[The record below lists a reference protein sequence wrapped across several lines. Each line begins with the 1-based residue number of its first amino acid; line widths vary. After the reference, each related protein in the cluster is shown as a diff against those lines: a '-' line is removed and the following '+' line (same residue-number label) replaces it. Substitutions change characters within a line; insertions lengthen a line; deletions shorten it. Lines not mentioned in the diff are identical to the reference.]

1 MASDATA
8 PKSCEIT
15 HRETTLNG
23 RRAFF
28 REATPSA
35 DSQGSLV
42 LLHGWIGTSSWMF
55 RHVLPEL
62 GARYHTI
69 APDLPGFG
77 RSQTLAD
84 APSIEGYREFV
95 RALADEL
102 GIDRFHLVGVSVGA
116 TVALDFAHRY
126 PERVLKLVVQ
136 GPVWRST
143 DLPRRF
149 RFTYDLLGRIPVI
162 TDLIP
167 KTPVKWWFFI
177 RRLDMGRDT
186 RHLTKSDRRQ
196 LGRDIMRVPN
206 ETLLDV
212 GRELLHIDMTDT
224 ARRIIVPTLVM
235 DGSEAR
241 MVPAKASRD
250 LSRLIPGAQWRLIR
264 NAGHNAAIEK
274 PRQFLDAL
282 MPFLAPGPDATPKK
296 ATRRPRAAA
305 GAKKSSRRTASRAPA
320 KKAEAQT

>member
-1 MASDATA
+1 MASEATA
-8 PKSCEIT
+8 ATSCEIT
-15 HRETTLNG
+15 HRVTTLNG
-23 RRAFF
+23 RHAFF
-28 REATPSA
+28 REATPA
-35 DSQGSLV
+35 AGSQGSLI
-42 LLHGWIGTSSWMF
+42 LLPGWIGTSSWMF

-77 RSQTLAD
+77 RSQVLPA
-84 APSIEGYREFV
+84 APSIAGYREFV

-102 GIDRFHLVGVSVGA
+102 GIDRFHLVGVSVGG

-136 GPVWRST
+136 GPVWRAT

-186 RHLTKSDRRQ
+186 RHLSKTDRRQ

-212 GRELLHIDMTDT
+212 GRELLHIDITET
-224 ARRIIVPTLVM
+224 ARRIVVPTLVM

-241 MVPAKASRD
+241 MVPPKASHE
-250 LSRLIPGAQWRLIR
+250 LSRLIPGAEWKVVR

-274 PRQFLDAL
+274 PRQFLDAVL
-282 MPFLAPGPDATPKK
+282 PYLSPEPAPKK
-296 ATRRPRAAA
+296 APRRPRSSA
-305 GAKKSSRRTASRAPA
+305 GAKKPASRKRAPAKA
-320 KKAEAQT
+320 KKAEA

>member
-8 PKSCEIT
+8 PTSCEIT

-23 RRAFF
+23 RRAFL
-28 REATPSA
+28 REATPA
-35 DSQGSLV
+35 GESQGSLV

-55 RHVLPEL
+55 RHVLPEF
-62 GARYHTI
+62 GARYNTI

-77 RSQTLAD
+77 RSQTLEE

-102 GIDRFHLVGVSVGA
+102 GMDRFHLVGVSVGA

-136 GPVWRST
+136 GPGWRAT
-143 DLPRRF
+143 DLPQRF

-186 RHLTKSDRRQ
+186 RHLSKADRRQ
-196 LGRDIMRVPN
+196 LSRDILRVPN

-212 GRELLHIDMTDT
+212 GRELLHIDMTDL
-224 ARRIIVPTLVM
+224 ARRIVLPTLVM
-235 DGSEAR
+235 DGSEDR
-241 MVPAKASRD
+241 MVPASASRE
-250 LSRLIPGAQWRLIR
+250 LSRLTPHPQWRAGR
-264 NAGHNAAIEK
+264 TAGQNAGIEK
-274 PRQFLDAL
+274 ARLFLDAL
-282 MPFLAPGPDATPKK
+282 LPFLAHD
-296 ATRRPRAAA
+296 
-305 GAKKSSRRTASRAPA
+305 
-320 KKAEAQT
+320 

>member
-8 PKSCEIT
+8 ATSCEIT
-15 HRETTLNG
+15 HRVTTLNG
-23 RRAFF
+23 RHAFF
-28 REATPSA
+28 REATPA
-35 DSQGSLV
+35 AGSQGSLI

-77 RSQTLAD
+77 RSQTLEE

-95 RALADEL
+95 RALADAL
-102 GIDRFHLVGVSVGA
+102 GIDRFPLVGVSVGG

-136 GPVWRST
+136 GPVWRAT

-186 RHLTKSDRRQ
+186 RHLSDADRRQ
-196 LGRDIMRVPN
+196 LSRDILRVPN

-212 GRELLHIDMTDT
+212 GRELLHIDMTEI
-224 ARRIIVPTLVM
+224 ARRIVVPTLVM

-241 MVPAKASRD
+241 MVPANASKHLARI
-250 LSRLIPGAQWRLIR
+250 IPGARSQIIAD
-264 NAGHNAAIEK
+264 AGHNVAIEK
-274 PRQFLDAL
+274 PREFLEAL
-282 MPFLAPGPDATPKK
+282 LPFLEEPM
-296 ATRRPRAAA
+296 
-305 GAKKSSRRTASRAPA
+305 
-320 KKAEAQT
+320 

>member
-1 MASDATA
+1 MATDATA
-8 PKSCEIT
+8 PTSCEIT
-15 HRETTLNG
+15 HREITING

-28 REATPSA
+28 REGAPFVE
-35 DSQGSLV
+35 SQGSLV

-62 GARYHTI
+62 GVRYHTI

-77 RSQTLAD
+77 RSQTLEQ

-126 PERVLKLVVQ
+126 PERVLKLAVQ
-136 GPVWRST
+136 GPVWRAA

-149 RFTYDLLGRIPVI
+149 RLTYDLLGRIPVI

-186 RHLTKSDRRQ
+186 RHLSKADRRQ

-212 GRELLHIDMTDT
+212 GRELLHIDMTEV
-224 ARRIIVPTLVM
+224 ARRIVVPTLVM

-241 MVPAKASRD
+241 MVPAKASRE
-250 LSRLIPGAQWRLIR
+250 LSRLIPGAEWRVVR
-264 NAGHNAAIEK
+264 NAGHNAALEK
-274 PRQFLDAL
+274 PRQFLDAVL
-282 MPFLAPGPDATPKK
+282 PFLSPVPAPTLKK
-296 ATRRPRAAA
+296 ATRPPRSAA
-305 GAKKSSRRTASRAPA
+305 GAKKTVSRKRSPVKA
-320 KKAEAQT
+320 KKAKA

>member
-8 PKSCEIT
+8 PTSCEIG
-15 HRETTLNG
+15 HRETSLNG

-28 REATPSA
+28 REATPA
-35 DSQGSLV
+35 GESQGSLI
-42 LLHGWIGTSSWMF
+42 LLHRWIGTSSWMF

-77 RSQTLAD
+77 RSQTLEK

-102 GIDRFHLVGVSVGA
+102 GIDCFHLVGVSVGA

-136 GPVWRST
+136 GPVWRAT

-149 RFTYDLLGRIPVI
+149 RLAYDLLGRIPVI

-177 RRLDMGRDT
+177 RRLDFGRDT
-186 RHLTKSDRRQ
+186 RHLSDADRRQ
-196 LGRDIMRVPN
+196 LSRDILRVPN

-212 GRELLHIDMTDT
+212 GRELLHTDMTET
-224 ARRIIVPTLVM
+224 ARRIVVPTLVM

-241 MVPAKASRD
+241 MVPAKASRE
-250 LSRLIPGAQWRLIR
+250 LSRLIPGAEWKVVR
-264 NAGHNAAIEK
+264 NAGHNAAIER
-274 PRQFLDAL
+274 PRQFLDAVV
-282 MPFLAPGPDATPKK
+282 PFLSNEPAPTK
-296 ATRRPRAAA
+296 APRRPRAPSGTRKPA
-305 GAKKSSRRTASRAPA
+305 GRKRSPA
-320 KKAEAQT
+320 KAKRAKA